1 MIVGLGQGKHT
12 TAWSISGRKEQRKE
26 GEAGVGR
33 EFSILK
39 DGACQKGTGVNLKG
53 LPVSKAGTI
62 SATK

>member
-1 MIVGLGQGKHT
+1 MWGWGRENTQKRG
-12 TAWSISGRKEQRKE
+12 ASQEGRKEQRKE